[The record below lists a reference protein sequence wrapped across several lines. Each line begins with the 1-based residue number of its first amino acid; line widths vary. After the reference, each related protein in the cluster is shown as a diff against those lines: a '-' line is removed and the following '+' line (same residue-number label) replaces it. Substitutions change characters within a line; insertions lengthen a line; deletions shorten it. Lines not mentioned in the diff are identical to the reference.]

1 MQQKIKH
8 FTFFFPNYIAN
19 LNEFQSTKKEKLLE
33 RETEKKSLCVILIK
47 KIFISQSEMEKN
59 KLIKCYT
66 KRREDWRQKNRK
78 IIIIF
83 CQQLTSISYIRTKR
97 FFRFLFCFD
106 IEIIRCT
113 VVFQLF
119 MSNNNSSVLSFSND
133 WGNNFCY
140 FPISFL
146 WR

>member
-1 MQQKIKH
+1 LQQKIKH

-66 KRREDWRQKNRK
+66 KRRED
-78 IIIIF
+78 
-83 CQQLTSISYIRTKR
+83 
-97 FFRFLFCFD
+97 
-106 IEIIRCT
+106 
-113 VVFQLF
+113 
-119 MSNNNSSVLSFSND
+119 
-133 WGNNFCY
+133 
-140 FPISFL
+140 
-146 WR
+146 